1 MSRDPDA
8 RFTAGRIVSAW
19 AGEAILNDGGDDRSI
34 GALAKRAA
42 MPSRTR
48 EPEITAALKTTA
60 GLPADPEIRE
70 NGRED
75 RRAAA
80 ALGAEMTREGCPQD
94 ELPRSGKRRRPE
106 PFVFNQPFSHF
117 SERFEVLKNTS

>member
-80 ALGAEMTREGCPQD
+80 ALGAEMTREGCLKVNCSAAARAGCPGY
-94 ELPRSGKRRRPE
+94 SFSIN
-106 PFVFNQPFSHF
+106 PFFRTFFQF
-117 SERFEVLKNTS
+117 